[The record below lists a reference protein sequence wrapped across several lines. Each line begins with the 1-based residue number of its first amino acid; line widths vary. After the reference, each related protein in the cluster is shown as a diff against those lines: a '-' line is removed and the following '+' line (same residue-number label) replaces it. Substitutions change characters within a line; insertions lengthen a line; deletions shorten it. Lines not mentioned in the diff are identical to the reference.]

1 MNLPNKITVT
11 RIALVLV
18 LLLGLFVL
26 YFIPNLQVPL
36 LGESGINVVYLIACI
51 VFLLAS
57 MTDYLDGH
65 IARKYHLVTDLG
77 KFLDPVADKMLV
89 DSMLIYLC
97 LPHFLSSTL
106 SIPLWCVII
115 MILRDLVVDA
125 LRFVAA
131 SKGCVLAANI
141 FGKIKTVAQMVAIPF
156 VLLNDWPF
164 SYFDASWGAFRV
176 ALLFVYIATLAS
188 LLSGV
193 IYLWQNR
200 KVLKEGNHD

>member
-11 RIALVLV
+11 RIALVLAM
-18 LLLGLFVL
+18 LLGLFIL
-26 YFIPNLQVPL
+26 SFIPALQVPV
-36 LGESGINVVYLIACI
+36 LGQSGINLVYLIVCI
-51 VFLLAS
+51 VFLIAS
-57 MTDYLDGH
+57 STDYLDGH

-97 LPHFLSSTL
+97 LPHFLTETL
-106 SIPLWCVII
+106 SIPLWCVIV
-115 MILRDLVVDA
+115 MILRDLIVDA

-131 SKGCVLAANI
+131 SKGSVLAANI
-141 FGKIKTVAQMVAIPF
+141 FGKIKTVTQMVAIPF

-164 SYFDASWGAFRV
+164 NYFDQSWGAFRV
-176 ALLFVYIATLAS
+176 SLLFVYIATLAS
-188 LLSGV
+188 LLSGI

-200 KVLKEGNHD
+200 AVLKEGEHD

>member
-11 RIALVLV
+11 RIALVLAM
-18 LLLGLFVL
+18 LLGLFIL
-26 YFIPNLQVPL
+26 SFIPALQIPV
-36 LGESGINVVYLIACI
+36 LGGSGINLVYLIVCI
-51 VFLLAS
+51 VFIIAS
-57 MTDYLDGH
+57 STDYLDGH

-89 DSMLIYLC
+89 DSMLVYLC
-97 LPHFLSSTL
+97 VPHFLAGTL
-106 SIPLWCVII
+106 SIPLWCVIV

-131 SKGCVLAANI
+131 SKGSVLAANI
-141 FGKIKTVAQMVAIPF
+141 FGKIKTVTQMVAIPF

-164 SYFDASWGAFRV
+164 NYFDQSWGAFRV
-176 ALLFVYIATLAS
+176 SLLFVYIATLAS

-200 KVLKEGNHD
+200 AVLKEGKHD

>member
-1 MNLPNKITVT
+1 M
-11 RIALVLV
+11 R
-18 LLLGLFVL
+18 
-26 YFIPNLQVPL
+26 
-36 LGESGINVVYLIACI
+36 S
-51 VFLLAS
+51 AS
-57 MTDYLDGH
+57 SRP
-65 IARKYHLVTDLG
+65 AK
-77 KFLDPVADKMLV
+77 
-89 DSMLIYLC
+89 
-97 LPHFLSSTL
+97 
-106 SIPLWCVII
+106 
-115 MILRDLVVDA
+115 
-125 LRFVAA
+125 AA
-131 SKGCVLAANI
+131 VLAANI